1 MSELDPALDLFPL
14 AASILAAVA
23 CGVLGNFLLLR
34 RESLM
39 GDAISHG
46 VLPGLVIGFLLTG
59 DRSPVTMLVG
69 ATAAGIATV
78 LLVMLV
84 RRLGRVEPG
93 AAMGVVF
100 SILFALGVLLIEQA
114 AARQVD
120 LDADCVLYGQ
130 LETLAWYGAP
140 VDWRETLSWTT
151 LEAAPRQIWT
161 LLTACILSLG
171 FVGVFFKELRIT
183 AFDPAL
189 GGALGFR
196 PRLLELA
203 TTTLVAV
210 ATVASFEAVG
220 SILVIAML
228 ICPAATARL
237 LTDRLSRQITWSV
250 AIAIIT
256 ATVGYRAA
264 TIVPGWFDR
273 DSVNAAGSM
282 TLVSGGILALVVFF
296 APVHGVIARGW
307 RRRSLARTVAIDD
320 LIGSLWRV
328 EEEDSQAIPVP
339 RHASD
344 DPHFLAPAI
353 IAAARRGGLISGRN
367 PDAIRLT
374 DAGRTAARDLLRR
387 HRLWETYLVS
397 EAGLAPDHVHDPA
410 ERLEHVVIRPP
421 DGARLDPHGRIIP
434 PASDPDPTSDD
445 SPE

>member
-1 MSELDPALDLFPL
+1 M
-14 AASILAAVA
+14 
-23 CGVLGNFLLLR
+23 
-34 RESLM
+34 
-39 GDAISHG
+39 
-46 VLPGLVIGFLLTG
+46 
-59 DRSPVTMLVG
+59 
-69 ATAAGIATV
+69 
-78 LLVMLV
+78 
-84 RRLGRVEPG
+84 
-93 AAMGVVF
+93 
-100 SILFALGVLLIEQA
+100 
-114 AARQVD
+114 
-120 LDADCVLYGQ
+120 
-130 LETLAWYGAP
+130 
-140 VDWRETLSWTT
+140 
-151 LEAAPRQIWT
+151 
-161 LLTACILSLG
+161 
-171 FVGVFFKELRIT
+171 
-183 AFDPAL
+183 
-189 GGALGFR
+189 
-196 PRLLELA
+196 
-203 TTTLVAV
+203 

-296 APVHGVIARGW
+296 APVHGVIARCW

-320 LIGSLWRV
+320 MIGSLWRV

-367 PDAIRLT
+367 PDAIQLT

-410 ERLEHVVIRPP
+410 EKLEHVVIRPP

-434 PASDPDPTSDD
+434 PASDPTPTSDE